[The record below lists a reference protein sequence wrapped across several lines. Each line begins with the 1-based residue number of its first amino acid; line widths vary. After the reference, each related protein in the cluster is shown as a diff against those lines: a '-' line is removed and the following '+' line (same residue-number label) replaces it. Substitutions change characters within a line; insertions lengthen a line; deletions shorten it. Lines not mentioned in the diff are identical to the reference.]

1 MLTEKKKKRKVRLNW
16 KFLLPALILGVF
28 VLMAIFADFIAPYD
42 PVKNHLKDSL
52 IPPVWQEGGTTEYL
66 LGTDELG
73 RDILSRLIYGART
86 SLIVA
91 VIGIACSG
99 ILGTMLGILAG
110 YKGGWV
116 DGIVSRTVD
125 VIQGFPL
132 FLIALVLAIVL
143 GPSLM
148 NIIIIITGMFWV
160 GYARQARAETFQIR
174 ETSYVTLAKI
184 AGCSDF
190 TIMFRHVLPNVLNS
204 VIVLATLGLG
214 AVILLESG
222 LSFLGAGV
230 PPPTP
235 SWGEMCADGRSL
247 ISTAWWVSLLPG
259 IAIILVVLSGN
270 MFGDWLRDKLDPKL
284 RDL

>member
-1 MLTEKKKKRKVRLNW
+1 MLTEKKERRKARFNW
-16 KFLLPALILGVF
+16 KFFLPVLILGAFVF
-28 VLMAIFADFIAPYD
+28 IAIFADVIAPYS
-42 PVKNHLKDSL
+42 PIKNHLEDSL
-52 IPPVWQEGGTTEYL
+52 IPPVWQEGGTSAYL
-66 LGTDELG
+66 LGTDQLG

-86 SLIVA
+86 SLIVV
-91 VIGIACSG
+91 VISIFCSG
-99 ILGTMLGILAG
+99 VLGTVLGILAG

-116 DGIVSRTVD
+116 DAVISRAID

-132 FLIALVLAIVL
+132 FLVALVLAIVL
-143 GPSLM
+143 GPSFI
-148 NIIIIITGMFWV
+148 NIVIIITGMFWV

-174 ETSYVTLAKI
+174 EMSYVTLAKI
-184 AGCSDF
+184 AGCSNF
-190 TIMFRHVLPNVLNS
+190 TIMIRHILPNVLNS

-214 AVILLESG
+214 SVILLESG

-235 SWGEMCADGRSL
+235 SWGGMCSEGRGM